1 MVGGGGPSPPTI
13 DVRVTTWCPKLPLAG
28 SVAPNPLPLNP
39 WHGAYPL
46 TCSLA
51 QSVAGAKRP
60 IADISSSIV
69 DSNPGDAQ
77 HPLMVEMVT
86 LMKEDR
92 AKEQKELEDMRNLLN
107 ETLTEAKKL
116 ASAPPAA
123 AAPAPDPAMGQT
135 VLTIGPDSDKPATM
149 ADMLLQA
156 KVS

>member
-1 MVGGGGPSPPTI
+1 MGGGEGGVPPDGGGGGPSPPTI
-13 DVRVTTWCPKLPLAG
+13 DVRVTTWCPKLPLTG

-77 HPLMVEMVT
+77 HPLMVEMLT
-86 LMKEDR
+86 LMKEER
-92 AKEQKELEDMRNLLN
+92 AKEQKELEDMRNTLN
-107 ETLTEAKKL
+107 VTLKEAK
-116 ASAPPAA
+116 SSPA
-123 AAPAPDPAMGQT
+123 PAMGQT

-149 ADMLLQA
+149 ADLLLQA